1 MNIDVFK
8 LGGGESDN
16 QAFLAQ
22 LARNLNGHPRPFVI
36 IHGGGREVAQLQNRL
51 GIQPSYVAGLRV
63 TDGETLKMV
72 EMVLVGSVNKRIV
85 RTLFSGGLRA
95 VGLSG
100 ADMGLLRATRKTEVK
115 GEPADLGFVGEI
127 SGVNSAF
134 LRDLLA
140 QGLVPVI
147 APVAFGEDGHA
158 YNVNADSVALAVA
171 KALDAY
177 SLTFVTDV
185 PGVRDGSGQW
195 LDQITTDAAQDAI
208 QQGVI
213 RDGMIPKIEAATGGV
228 SAGIA
233 RVQIG
238 GIERATVV
246 CG

>member
-1 MNIDVFK
+1 MKIDVFK

-16 QAFLAQ
+16 TEFLTE
-22 LARNLNGHPRPFVI
+22 LAHSLKNHPRPFVI
-36 IHGGGREVAQLQNRL
+36 IHGGGREVALLQNRL
-51 GIQPSYVAGLRV
+51 GIEPRYVAGLRV

-85 RTLFSGGLRA
+85 RTLHNGGLPA
-95 VGLSG
+95 LGLSG
-100 ADMGLLRATRKTEVK
+100 ADMGLLRAKRMTQVN
-115 GEPADLGFVGEI
+115 GETVDLGFVGEI
-127 SGVNSAF
+127 SAVNDGF

-140 QGLVPVI
+140 EGKVPVI

-158 YNVNADSVALAVA
+158 YNVNADSVALAIA

-185 PGVRDGSGQW
+185 PGVRDQSGNW
-195 LDQITTDAAQDAI
+195 LDEITTGAARLAI
-208 QQGVI
+208 DNGVI
-213 RDGMIPKIEAATGGV
+213 RDGMIPKIKAATGGV